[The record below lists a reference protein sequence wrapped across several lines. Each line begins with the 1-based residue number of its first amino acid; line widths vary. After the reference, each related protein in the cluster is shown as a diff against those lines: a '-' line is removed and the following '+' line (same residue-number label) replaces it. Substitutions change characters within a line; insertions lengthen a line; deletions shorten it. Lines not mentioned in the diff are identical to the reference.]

1 MACALAFS
9 IETLIAARF
18 VQALGGS
25 GTSVLARAIV
35 RDMYEGTRVGRE
47 LARMAAIMALAPLV
61 APLIGGVLQTAF
73 GWRSNFVLLF
83 LFGAAA
89 WTMVW
94 FLLPETLRQR
104 APEPVS
110 IASIVR
116 SYRRFLAD
124 TRFVIHLG
132 IATCCLCG
140 LFAWISSAAFVL
152 QDIYR
157 LVAARVRAGLRGRVV
172 RLPGRHLD
180 RGALRDA
187 LGQRPDHGL
196 WRRRDGASADWRWCC
211 SVALT
216 SLAPGA

>member
-1 MACALAFS
+1 M
-9 IETLIAARF
+9 
-18 VQALGGS
+18 
-25 GTSVLARAIV
+25 LARAVV

-73 GWRSNFVLLF
+73 GWRSNFVALF
-83 LFGAAA
+83 CFGAAA
-89 WTMVW
+89 WIMVW

-110 IASIVR
+110 IGSTLR

-124 TRFVIHLG
+124 RGFVIHLG

-152 QDIYR
+152 QDIYGLSRAGVRRGVCGR
-157 LVAARVRAGLRGRVV
+157 LVGLYG
-172 RLPGRHLD
+172 GHLD
-180 RGALRDA
+180 RGAFCDA
-187 LGQRPDHGL
+187 LGQRADDGL
-196 WRRRDGASADWRWCC
+196 RRRRDGARRIGDGAAAGLHVAWR
-211 SVALT
+211 VRA
-216 SLAPGA
+216 